1 MSPDEWRP
9 RYHFTPPANWMNDPN
24 GLLFDGKQYH
34 LFYQHNPYS
43 AAWGHMTWGHAVS
56 PDLVHWANLP
66 NAIHED
72 IAAGYT
78 IFSGSAVLDRENTS
92 GLGDPATP
100 STALRTGPG
109 GPIVAIYTADYV
121 GPPRLEDV
129 HIAFSNDGG
138 LTFTQFAGNPVIH
151 VGDPKFGDPKVFW
164 HAESRQWIMVNILH
178 HDQGR
183 VVIYGSP
190 NLRKW
195 RQLSGFDA
203 AEEAPGVWEC
213 PDLFPLALDGDPAQT
228 FWVLKVNDPHH
239 PQQFHTRYFLGDF
252 DGQTFR
258 RHASLPAITPEIG
271 PNYAEVTYNGIPP
284 ADGRRI
290 LIGWIRQKPSDTRAW
305 TGMQCIPRVLTL
317 RSSPAGPRLCQAPV
331 AEMAGLRGKYSAL
344 PAELIAGD
352 GPSLAQHGLR
362 TSELE
367 IEATFEPG
375 DAAECGFRLHLGDD
389 HEAAAE
395 ATVGWAAGTGRLFIR
410 LPGQDELALPLQ
422 PTAGRISLHLFV
434 DRGIVE
440 VFGGMGEA
448 TLTALLEPTPVCADV
463 RPYAVAGEAR
473 LTMLRAWELA
483 SAWSSLNP
491 NWTG

>member
-1 MSPDEWRP
+1 MSRNEWNRS
-9 RYHFTPPANWMNDPN
+9 RYHFTPPAHWMNDPN

-56 PDLVHWANLP
+56 PDLVHWTDLP

-72 IAAGYT
+72 VEAGYT

-92 GLGDPATP
+92 GLGDP
-100 STALRTGPG
+100 TAPG
-109 GPIVAIYTADYV
+109 GPLVAIYTADYA

-151 VGDPKFGDPKVFW
+151 IGDPKFGDPKVFW
-164 HAESRQWIMVNILH
+164 HAESQQWIMVNILH

-183 VVIYGSP
+183 MVLYGAS
-190 NLRKW
+190 NLREW

-203 AEEAPGVWEC
+203 PEEAPGVWEC
-213 PDLFPLALDGDPAQT
+213 PDLFPLTLDGDPAQT

-271 PNYAEVTYNGIPP
+271 PNYAEVTYNGIPSS
-284 ADGRRI
+284 DGRRI

-317 RSSPAGPRLCQAPV
+317 RSSPTGLRVCQAPV
-331 AEMAGLRGKYSAL
+331 AEMQALRGKCITLA
-344 PAELIAGD
+344 AGPLD
-352 GPSLAQHGLR
+352 EEGASLAGRGVQ

-367 IEATFEPG
+367 IQAEFEPG
-375 DAAECGFRLHLGDD
+375 GASECGFRLRLGDD
-389 HEAAAE
+389 RGAAAE
-395 ATVGWAAGTGRLFIR
+395 ATVGWAADPGRLFVR
-410 LPGQDELALPLQ
+410 LPGQEELALPIQ
-422 PTAGRISLHLFV
+422 PAAGRINLQLFI
-434 DRGIVE
+434 DRGVVE
-440 VFGGMGEA
+440 IFGGMGEA
-448 TLTALLEPTPVCADV
+448 TLTGLLEPTPICADV
-463 RPYAVAGEAR
+463 QPYARPAGR
-473 LTMLRAWELA
+473 LTRLEAWEL
-483 SAWSSLNP
+483 SPAW
-491 NWTG
+491 

>member
-1 MSPDEWRP
+1 
-9 RYHFTPPANWMNDPN
+9 MNDPN

-56 PDLVHWANLP
+56 PDLVRWADLP

-72 IAAGYT
+72 VEAGYT

-100 STALRTGPG
+100 G
-109 GPIVAIYTADYV
+109 GPLVAIYTADYA

-164 HAESRQWIMVNILH
+164 HTESQQWIMVNILH

-183 VVIYGSP
+183 MVIYGSP
-190 NLRKW
+190 NLKEW
-195 RQLSGFDA
+195 RALSGFDA
-203 AEEAPGVWEC
+203 PEEAPGVWEC
-213 PDLFPLALDGDPAQT
+213 PDLFPLAVDGDPAQT
-228 FWVLKVNDPHH
+228 IWVLKVNDPHH
-239 PQQFHTRYFLGDF
+239 PQRLHTRYFLGDF

-271 PNYAEVTYNGIPP
+271 PNYAEVTYNDIPP

-290 LIGWIRQKPSDTRAW
+290 LVGWIRQTPNEARAW

-317 RSSPAGPRLCQAPV
+317 RASPAGPRLCQAPV
-331 AEMAGLRGKYSAL
+331 AEMAALRGKHAAL
-344 PAELIAGD
+344 PAEMIAGD
-352 GPSLAQHGLR
+352 GPSLAGCGLQ

-367 IEATFEPG
+367 IRADFEPG
-375 DAAECGFRLHLGDD
+375 GASECGFRLRLGDD
-389 HEAAAE
+389 HGAAAE
-395 ATVGWAAGTGRLFIR
+395 ATIGYAADPGQLFIR
-410 LPGQDELALPLQ
+410 LAGQEELALPIQ
-422 PTAGRISLHLFV
+422 PAAGRISLHLFI

-448 TLTALLEPTPVCADV
+448 ALTGLLEPTPICMDV
-463 RPYAVAGEAR
+463 RPYALGSAR
-473 LTMLRAWELA
+473 IIGAEAWELR
-483 SAWSSLNP
+483 SAW
-491 NWTG
+491 

>member
-1 MSPDEWRP
+1 MSRNEWNRS

-24 GLLFDGKQYH
+24 GLLFDGRQYH
-34 LFYQHNPYS
+34 LYYQYNPYS

-56 PDLVHWANLP
+56 PDLVHWTDLP
-66 NAIHED
+66 SAIHEEVER
-72 IAAGYT
+72 GFT
-78 IFSGSAVLDRENTS
+78 IFSGSAVLDQENTS
-92 GLGDPATP
+92 GLGSSA
-100 STALRTGPG
+100 G
-109 GPIVAIYTADYV
+109 GPLVAIYTADYA

-164 HAESRQWIMVNILH
+164 HAESGQWIMVNILH
-178 HDQGR
+178 PDQGR

-190 NLRKW
+190 NLREW
-195 RQLSGFDA
+195 RALSGFDA

-213 PDLFPLALDGDPAQT
+213 PDLFPLAVDGDPAQT
-228 FWVLKVNDPHH
+228 FWVLKINDPHH
-239 PQQFHTRYFLGDF
+239 PQRLHTRYFLGDF

-258 RHASLPAITPEIG
+258 RAASIPALTPEIG
-271 PNYAEVTYNGIPP
+271 PNYAEVTYNGIPL

-317 RSSPAGPRLCQAPV
+317 RSSPTGPRVCQAPV
-331 AEMAGLRGKYSAL
+331 AEMAALRGKHVAL
-344 PAELIAGD
+344 PAERIAGD
-352 GPSLAQHGLR
+352 GPSLAQRGLR

-395 ATVGWAAGTGRLFIR
+395 ATVGWAADPGQLFIR

-422 PTAGRISLHLFV
+422 PAAGRISLHLFI

-448 TLTALLEPTPVCADV
+448 ALTGLLEPTPVCADV
-463 RPYAVAGEAR
+463 RPFALGGALLAGLA
-473 LTMLRAWELA
+473 AWEL
-483 SAWSSLNP
+483 
-491 NWTG
+491 GDR